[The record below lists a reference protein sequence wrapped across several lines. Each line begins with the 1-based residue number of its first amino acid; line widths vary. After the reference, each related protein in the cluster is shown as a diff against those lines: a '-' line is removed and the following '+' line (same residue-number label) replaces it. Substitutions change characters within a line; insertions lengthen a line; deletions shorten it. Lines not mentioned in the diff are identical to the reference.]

1 MSKPSRVSLS
11 IQQGAASGAPTALST
26 KARQRLD
33 VALVGRGLVASRE
46 QARARVLAG
55 DVLVDG
61 QVAAKPGVLVAETAA
76 LEVRAAAAF
85 VSRGG
90 EKLAHALARFGV
102 GVAD

>member
-1 MSKPSRVSLS
+1 MSKSSRPKLS
-11 IQQGAASGAPTALST
+11 TQQGAASGAPTALST

-33 VALVGRGLVASRE
+33 VALVERGLVASRE

-61 QVAAKPGVLVAETAA
+61 QVAAKPGVLVAAGAA
-76 LEVRAAAAF
+76 LELRAAPAY

-90 EKLAHALARFGV
+90 DKLAHALARF
-102 GVAD
+102 